1 MIYNS
6 SIKFINFSFCCI
18 VYNYSHHFYFADS
31 SVDIATDLA
40 ETDYR
45 TLDSDTTREVVEIV
59 RCEKL
64 VVGLAD

>member
-1 MIYNS
+1 MTYNS

-18 VYNYSHHFYFADS
+18 VYNYLHHFYFADS

-45 TLDSDTTREVVEIV
+45 TPDSDTREVVEIV

-64 VVGLAD
+64 VVAD